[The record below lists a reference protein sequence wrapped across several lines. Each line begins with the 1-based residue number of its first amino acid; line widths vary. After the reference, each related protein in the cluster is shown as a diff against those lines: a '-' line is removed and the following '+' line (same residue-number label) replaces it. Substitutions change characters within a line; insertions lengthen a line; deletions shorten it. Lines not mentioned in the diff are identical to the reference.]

1 MENLKI
7 EYLPVGDLK
16 PYPKNARR
24 HTNKDINTIIESIK
38 EFGFSDPIGIWSEKN
53 VVVEGHGRLI
63 AAKKLGME
71 EVPCIRLDH
80 LTDEQRRAYALAHN
94 KTAEMSSWLDD
105 MLREEL
111 DNISDIDMTNF
122 GFAIKID
129 DIDTEVTVPEHKI
142 AAELGEANNY
152 IVLEFKTESDWERA
166 QYVFGLEKV
175 ASNRKNEKVRQYGI
189 GRVIDG
195 AEVMRRLTGDEN

>member
-7 EYLPVGDLK
+7 EYLPVSDLK
-16 PYPKNARR
+16 PYAKNARR

-53 VVVEGHGRLI
+53 IVVEGHGRLI

-71 EVPCIRLDH
+71 EVPVIRLDH
-80 LTDEQRRAYALAHN
+80 LSDEQRRAYALAHN

-129 DIDTEVTVPEHKI
+129 DIDTDITVPEHKI

-195 AEVMRRLTGDEN
+195 AEIMRRLTGDEN

>member
-7 EYLPVGDLK
+7 EYLPVSDLK
-16 PYPKNARR
+16 PYAKNARR

-129 DIDTEVTVPEHKI
+129 DIDTDITVPEHKI